1 MELVLVSESI
11 SGGFDLRIGY
21 TEGGIGGV
29 GTERRGVKKL
39 KVEEDFVIALE
50 GVNRQVEVGGTVDER
65 RRRVGIRQVA
75 VGIQVLHD

>member
-1 MELVLVSESI
+1 M
-11 SGGFDLRIGY
+11 RIGH
-21 TEGGIGGV
+21 TIGRIGGV

-65 RRRVGIRQVA
+65 RRRVCIGKVA
-75 VGIQVLHD
+75 VRIQVLHDR